1 MKFSLA
7 VLTLVSSALA
17 AYVPSEPWSTLTPQG
32 EAHSCAAT
40 EYQST
45 FGIAISTVTEEI
57 EKRGLATQVE
67 DGQIQHTTGT
77 APIPTIA
84 TTSSEKDITI
94 TEKKTVTVTHPD
106 VIVTQIG
113 DGQIQAPNPTP
124 KVTDIPVTVDHDGKK
139 SVSISYSSLTS
150 TSSYSYRPQS
160 SKSASAKPT
169 ATNCPAAPIA
179 HSATCKAEGDLTI
192 VLKNGILYDSKNRIG
207 SIVSNHQFQFDGPV
221 PQAGAIYAA
230 GWSIQDGKLALGG
243 STTFY
248 ECLSGTF
255 YNLYDEKIAE
265 QCSPVVLNVIDLVD
279 C

>member
-1 MKFSLA
+1 MKFSLT

-32 EAHSCAAT
+32 VANSCAAT
-40 EYQST
+40 NYQST
-45 FGIAISTVTEEI
+45 FGIAISTVTESL
-57 EKRGLATQVE
+57 EKRDLATQVD
-67 DGQIQHTTGT
+67 DGQIQHATGT
-77 APIPTIA
+77 EGITTVP
-84 TTSSEKDITI
+84 TTSSEADITI

-124 KVTDIPVTVDHDGKK
+124 KVTDVPVTIEEDGKT
-139 SVSISYSSLTS
+139 STSLSYSSLTS
-150 TSSYSYRPQS
+150 TSSYSYRKQS
-160 SKSASAKPT
+160 SKASTAEPT
-169 ATNCPAAPIA
+169 ATDCPAAPVA

-192 VLKNGILYDSKNRIG
+192 TLKNGVLYDSKNRIG
-207 SIVSNHQFQFDGPV
+207 SIVANHQFQFDGPV

-230 GWSIQDGKLALGG
+230 GWSIEDGKLALGG